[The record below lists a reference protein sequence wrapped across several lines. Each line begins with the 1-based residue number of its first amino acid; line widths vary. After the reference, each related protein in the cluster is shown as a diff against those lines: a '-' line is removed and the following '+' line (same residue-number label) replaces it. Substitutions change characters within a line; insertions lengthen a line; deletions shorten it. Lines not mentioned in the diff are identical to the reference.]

1 VSATKNLGYLADAL
15 TEGLRDRLASV
26 QSLHVVST
34 EGVLGYRHSGL
45 PRDSIARALDAGSL
59 IEGSVE
65 ERGDRLVASVRLID
79 GTSGADI
86 ERGSFGHPRGN
97 PLRLRDTLAQ
107 QVALF
112 LRRRLGEELVLREQ
126 KAGTENVAAWILVQ
140 QAEKA
145 RKDADSLAAVGD
157 VAAGARSLQ
166 RGDSLLAQ
174 AETLDPKWMEPLVLR
189 AAIAYRQSRLVGARA
204 PLQAAPWIDR
214 GLTLVAQALQ
224 LDPQNARALELRG
237 TLHYWRWLLHLA
249 PDPKQAA
256 ALLQDAE
263 RDLRAAVGVTP
274 SLASA
279 WSTLSHLDYQKND
292 ITQAKI
298 DAQRAYEEDAYLRV
312 ADQVLWRLFSASYS
326 LEQSQDAVHWCAEG
340 RRRFPKNPR
349 FTECQLWVLTL
360 KDVDADVSKAWQL
373 VAELRDLGPAQQPEF
388 DRLRDQILVAAVL
401 ARAGAGDSARHVLAR
416 SRADAEID
424 RERELVSYQAFV
436 RVLLGD
442 RDEALE
448 LLKQYLAANPEHRVG
463 FATSYHWWWRE
474 LRDDAR
480 FRQLVGKG
488 N

>member
-1 VSATKNLGYLADAL
+1 VDY
-15 TEGLRDRLASV
+15 
-26 QSLHVVST
+26 
-34 EGVLGYRHSGL
+34 
-45 PRDSIARALDAGSL
+45 RALDEQEQ
-59 IEGSVE
+59 I
-65 ERGDRLVASVRLID
+65 R
-79 GTSGADI
+79 
-86 ERGSFGHPRGN
+86 
-97 PLRLRDTLAQ
+97 PLL
-107 QVALF
+107 
-112 LRRRLGEELVLREQ
+112 
-126 KAGTENVAAWILVQ
+126 
-140 QAEKA
+140 
-145 RKDADSLAAVGD
+145 
-157 VAAGARSLQ
+157 
-166 RGDSLLAQ
+166 
-174 AETLDPKWMEPLVLR
+174 
-189 AAIAYRQSRLVGARA
+189 GARA

-214 GLTLVAQALQ
+214 GLTLAAQALQ

-237 TLHYWRWLLHLA
+237 TLRYWRWLLHLA
-249 PDPKQAA
+249 PDPKEAA

-263 RDLRAAVGVTP
+263 RDLRAAVGLTP

-312 ADQVLWRLFSASYS
+312 ADQVVWRLFSASYS
-326 LEQSQDAVHWCAEG
+326 LEQTQDAVHWCAEG

-360 KDVDADVSKAWQL
+360 KDVDPDVPKAWHL
-373 VAELRDLGPAQQPEF
+373 VTELRDLGPAQQAEF

-401 ARAGAGDSARHVLAR
+401 ARAGAGDSARRLLAR

-463 FATSYHWWWRE
+463 FATGYHWWWRD
-474 LRDDAR
+474 LRDDPR